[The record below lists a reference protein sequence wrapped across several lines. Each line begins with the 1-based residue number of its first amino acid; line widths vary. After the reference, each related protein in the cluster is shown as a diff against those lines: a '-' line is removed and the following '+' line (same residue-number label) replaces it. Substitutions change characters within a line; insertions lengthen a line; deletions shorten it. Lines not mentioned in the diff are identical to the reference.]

1 MSSSEIAIEVRDLTK
16 RFGDFVA
23 NDHISIQI
31 RNGEVHG
38 LLGENG
44 AGKTTMMNM
53 LSGILQPTSGEIL
66 VHGKPVHLASAK
78 DATELGIGM
87 VHQHFMLVENFTVL
101 ENIMLGVEETKGVG
115 ILNRHD
121 AKAKVVALSKQY
133 GLDVD
138 PDAKVADISV
148 GMQQRAEILKVL
160 YRNADILIFD
170 EPTAVLTPQEIK
182 ELLDIFR
189 RLASEGKA
197 VILISHK
204 LNELQ
209 AVADITTIIRRGKVI
224 DTVDTKTTSTEKLA
238 ELMVGRHVTF
248 QRERVPMPVG
258 PEILKIEDLQV
269 IDKQKVTRV
278 HDFDLTIH
286 GGEIVGLA
294 GIDGNGQSELVRAIT
309 GLMPTAGGHVII
321 GGQDRTGATPRQVI
335 QSGVGHIPEDRQRY
349 GLILP
354 MSLVDNMSLQVYTL
368 APYSHHGVLNPKA
381 MITNTEQLLE
391 QYDVRHSTI
400 EEPAGS
406 LSGGNQQKLIIAREL
421 SREPQLLIAVNP
433 TRGLDVGAIEF
444 IHSQLLAAR
453 AAGHAILLISY
464 ELDEIRQLA
473 DRVAVIHSGTIVG
486 QAKTSALSENEIGL
500 LMAGETVP
508 EKEEMLNAH

>member
-1 MSSSEIAIEVRDLTK
+1 MALTDIAIEVRGLTK

-23 NDHISIQI
+23 NDHISMQI
-31 RNGEVHG
+31 KSGTVHG

-66 VHGKPVHLASAK
+66 VHGQSVHLASAK
-78 DATELGIGM
+78 DATQLGIGM

-101 ENIMLGVEETKGVG
+101 ENIMLGVEETKGPGV
-115 ILNRHD
+115 LNRHD
-121 AKAKVVALSKQY
+121 ARDKIMALSKRY
-133 GLDVD
+133 GLSID
-138 PDAKVADISV
+138 PDAQVADISV
-148 GMQQRAEILKVL
+148 GMQQRVEILKVL

-182 ELLDIFR
+182 ELLAIFR
-189 RLASEGKA
+189 RLANEGKA
-197 VILISHK
+197 VVLISHK
-204 LNELQ
+204 LKELQ
-209 AVADITTIIRRGKVI
+209 AVADVTTIIRRGKVI
-224 DTVDTKTTSTEKLA
+224 DTVDTKATSTEKLA

-248 QRERVPMPVG
+248 QRERVPMPAG
-258 PEILKIEDLQV
+258 PEILKITDLRV
-269 IDKQKVTRV
+269 VDKQKVTRV

-309 GLMPTAGGHVII
+309 GLMPTAGGQVTIA
-321 GGQDRTGATPRQVI
+321 GQDRTGATPRQI
-335 QSGVGHIPEDRQRY
+335 TRSGVGHIPEDRQRY

-381 MITNTEQLLE
+381 MIANTENLLSE
-391 QYDVRHSTI
+391 YDVRHSNI

-444 IHSQLLAAR
+444 IHQQLLAAR

-473 DRVAVIHSGTIVG
+473 DRVAVIHDGTIVG
-486 QAKTSALSENEIGL
+486 QAETNALSESEIGL
-500 LMAGETVP
+500 LMAGETVSG
-508 EKEEMLNAH
+508 KEEMLNAH